1 MRLTTTSNNYTKRN
15 VCLALQMQRLLVL
28 PVLAI
33 VAGLLFGTA
42 QAAAKD
48 DVAETEREQQMARAA
63 ERGSRMFEHRTEKR
77 KLLKPSILSLGAIKP
92 LFMGVDDVAVPAYLM
107 DPSDS
112 STDEA
117 FTGAEVWGAAYDA
130 DNNRVLFN
138 AGSVLWEWPVGGT
151 PNQLGT
157 IVDGGGAVQSMVA
170 LAWHDGVLYGTK
182 NISTEAIWQIDV
194 DTRVATILITYPT
207 THDMGGLAV
216 DPNTG
221 FFYATDDGP
230 DQLARI
236 NNDGTVTPIAP
247 YPTGEADVDAL
258 AISDAG
264 IAYMVTDQPG
274 NSYVYDLV
282 GNEYLDPITNP
293 WTTSEV
299 FSGATWIAAAPQ
311 GAVTITGQAV
321 TPGGRALANVIVRI
335 TDGASWTSFARSS
348 PFGYF
353 RLENVPAGAT
363 YTITGTKKQYSF
375 TPMVMPVNSDMDIQL
390 ISDALTGGR

>member
-1 MRLTTTSNNYTKRN
+1 
-15 VCLALQMQRLLVL
+15 
-28 PVLAI
+28 
-33 VAGLLFGTA
+33 
-42 QAAAKD
+42 
-48 DVAETEREQQMARAA
+48 
-63 ERGSRMFEHRTEKR
+63 
-77 KLLKPSILSLGAIKP
+77 
-92 LFMGVDDVAVPAYLM
+92 
-107 DPSDS
+107 
-112 STDEA
+112 
-117 FTGAEVWGAAYDA
+117 
-130 DNNRVLFN
+130 
-138 AGSVLWEWPVGGT
+138 WEWPVGGT

-157 IVDGGGAVQSMVA
+157 IVDGGGAVQSMVS
-170 LAWHDGVLYGTK
+170 LAWHGGVLYGTK
-182 NISTEAIWQIDV
+182 NISTEAIWQINV
-194 DTRVATILITYPT
+194 DTLVATILITYPT

-247 YPTGEADVDAL
+247 YPAGELDVDAL

-264 IAYMVTDQPG
+264 IAFMVTDQPG

-311 GAVTITGQAV
+311 GTVTITGQAV